1 MSFVSVVPDAV
12 SQAASILAGIGSEL
26 RAATTATAAPTTGI
40 VAAAQ
45 DEVSIAVAELF
56 GDFGQEFQTLSAQAQ
71 AFHHQFVGA
80 LTAGMDQYLSAE
92 AANAQG
98 ALLNAVNAPAEAL
111 LGHPL
116 IGTGTTAASALPT
129 ATSAAISPID
139 PDLSFQAFN
148 YPTPFGPI
156 TLTVNGTEFLG
167 VADITAGSFSVP
179 RPLALALAAVGPVA
193 NVQSALANGGTAF
206 TNAVQTGNPVA
217 AAQALVETPGNA
229 VSGFFFGQQTI
240 TESSPVPSGTGYASA
255 DLTIPADG
263 LLSPPQ
269 PATLTLHSTNGTV
282 TSFPLS
288 GTQFGGLLPA
298 IGSVISGLQSGL

>member
-98 ALLNAVNAPAEAL
+98 ALLNAVNAPAETL

-116 IGTGTTAASALPT
+116 IGTGTAAASALRT
-129 ATSAAISPID
+129 ATSAATSPID
-139 PDLSFQAFN
+139 PELNYSFD

-156 TLTVNGTEFLG
+156 SLTVSGTQFLG
-167 VADITAGSFSVP
+167 VADVTAGSLSVP
-179 RPLALALAAVGPVA
+179 RPIALALDAVGPAA
-193 NVQSALANGGTAF
+193 NVQSALSNGGTAF

-288 GTQFGGLLPA
+288 GTELGGLLPA
-298 IGSVISGLQSGL
+298 IGSVLSGL

>member
-12 SQAASILAGIGSEL
+12 SEAVSTLAGIGSEL

-40 VAAAQ
+40 AAAAQ
-45 DEVSIAVAELF
+45 DEVSIAVAGLF
-56 GDFGQEFQTLSAQAQ
+56 GDFGLEFQTLSAQAQ

-98 ALLNAVNAPAEAL
+98 ALLNAVNAPAETL

-116 IGTGTTAASALPT
+116 IGTGTAAASALRT
-129 ATSAAISPID
+129 ATSAATSPID
-139 PDLSFQAFN
+139 PELNYSFD

-156 TLTVNGTEFLG
+156 SLTVSGTQFLG
-167 VADITAGSFSVP
+167 VADVTAGSLSVP
-179 RPLALALAAVGPVA
+179 RPIALALDAVGPAA
-193 NVQSALANGGTAF
+193 NVQSALSNGGTAF

-240 TESSPVPSGTGYASA
+240 TESTPVPSGTGYASA

-263 LLSPPQ
+263 LLSPLQ
-269 PATLTLHSTNGTV
+269 PATLTLYSTNGTE

-288 GTQFGGLLPA
+288 GTELGGLLPA
-298 IGSVISGLQSGL
+298 IGSVLSGL

>member
-116 IGTGTTAASALPT
+116 IGTGTAAASALRT
-129 ATSAAISPID
+129 ATSAATSPID
-139 PDLSFQAFN
+139 PELNYSFD

-156 TLTVNGTEFLG
+156 SLTVSGTQFLG
-167 VADITAGSFSVP
+167 VADVTAGSLSVP
-179 RPLALALAAVGPVA
+179 RPIALALDAVGPAA
-193 NVQSALANGGTAF
+193 NVQSALSNGGTAF

-263 LLSPPQ
+263 LLSPLQ
-269 PATLTLHSTNGTV
+269 PATLTLYSTNGTE

-288 GTQFGGLLPA
+288 GTELGGLLPA
-298 IGSVISGLQSGL
+298 IGSVLSGL

>member
-12 SQAASILAGIGSEL
+12 SQAASTLAGIGSEL
-26 RAATTATAAPTTGI
+26 RAATSAAAAPTTGI

-56 GDFGQEFQTLSAQAQ
+56 GDFGQEFQTLSARAQ

-80 LTAGMDQYLSAE
+80 LSGGMDQYLSAE

-116 IGTGTTAASALPT
+116 IRTGSTAASALPT
-129 ATSAAISPID
+129 ASSAAISPID
-139 PDLSFQAFN
+139 PDLSFPAFY

-156 TLTVNGTEFLG
+156 SLTVYGTEFLG
-167 VADITAGSFSVP
+167 VADVTAGSLSVP
-179 RPLALALAAVGPVA
+179 RPIALALAAVGPVA
-193 NVQSALANGGTAF
+193 NAQSALSNGGTAF
-206 TNAVQTGNPVA
+206 TDAVQTGNPVA

-240 TESSPVPSGTGYASA
+240 TESTPVPTGTGYASA

-263 LLSPPQ
+263 LLSPLQ
-269 PATLTLHSTNGTV
+269 PATLTLYSTNGTV
-282 TSFPLS
+282 TSLPLS

-298 IGSVISGLQSGL
+298 IGSVISGLQPGL